1 MKPHRK
7 QSQFVTAPR
16 PPPPPPSRVA
26 QLFAVNHSLYPTH
39 CFCIVAGT
47 GATLMKKP
55 PSPSDSSATNAR
67 KSPAKDKSAT
77 APIDGVIHSVRG
89 ERVILDA
96 DLARIYGVTTKA
108 FNQAVRRNRE
118 KFPPD
123 FLLELTAVE
132 AESLRRSRSQ
142 SETLKRG
149 QNVKYAPFAFTEHG
163 ALMAANILN
172 SPQAS
177 QMSVFVIRA
186 FIKMRGLLTDTREL
200 AKKLATLETEL
211 KSRLDVH
218 ETAIVDVLQRIM
230 LLLEPPAG
238 PEIPAKEMGF
248 HATPTKTSKS

>member
-1 MKPHRK
+1 
-7 QSQFVTAPR
+7 
-16 PPPPPPSRVA
+16 
-26 QLFAVNHSLYPTH
+26 
-39 CFCIVAGT
+39 
-47 GATLMKKP
+47 MKKP
-55 PSPSDSSATNAR
+55 VR
-67 KSPAKDKSAT
+67 KLPAPEKSA
-77 APIDGVIHSVRG
+77 AAAIDGIIHTVRG

-96 DLARIYGVTTKA
+96 DLAKIYGVTTKG

-132 AESLRRSRSQ
+132 TEALRRSRSQ
-142 SETLKRG
+142 SVTLKRG
-149 QNVKYAPFAFTEHG
+149 QNVKYQPFAFTEHG

-186 FIKMRGLLTDTREL
+186 FIKMRSLLTDTREL
-200 AKKLATLETEL
+200 AKKLASLETEL

-218 ETAIVDVLQRIM
+218 ETAIVDVLHRIM
-230 LLLEPPAG
+230 LLLDPAPG

-248 HATPTKTSKS
+248 HAKPGKLPKS

>member
-1 MKPHRK
+1 
-7 QSQFVTAPR
+7 
-16 PPPPPPSRVA
+16 
-26 QLFAVNHSLYPTH
+26 
-39 CFCIVAGT
+39 
-47 GATLMKKP
+47 MKKS
-55 PSPSDSSATNAR
+55 PSPSDSAATSVRKLSA
-67 KSPAKDKSAT
+67 KEKSAS
-77 APIDGVIHSVRG
+77 APIDGVIHTIRG

-96 DLARIYGVTTKA
+96 DLAKIYGVTTKV

-118 KFPPD
+118 RFPPD

-142 SETLKRG
+142 SVTLKRG

-186 FIKMRGLLTDTREL
+186 FIKMRSLLTDTREL
-200 AKKLATLETEL
+200 AKKLASLETEL

-218 ETAIVDVLQRIM
+218 ETAIVDVLQRVM
-230 LLLEPPAG
+230 LLLDPPES

-248 HATPTKTSKS
+248 HATTTKPAKS